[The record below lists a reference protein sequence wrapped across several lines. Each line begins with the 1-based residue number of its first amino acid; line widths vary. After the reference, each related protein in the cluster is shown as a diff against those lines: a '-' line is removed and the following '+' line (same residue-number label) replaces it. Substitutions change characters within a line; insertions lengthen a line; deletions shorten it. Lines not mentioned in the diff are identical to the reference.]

1 MKRER
6 PQAEDGL
13 TESDDEYDAVGEN
26 KTKRPLSSKQKLGF
40 AGIVLA
46 ILLAFIWLGEGEEEA
61 LPPTPVVE
69 AQPDATG
76 FRPAPLILPP
86 EPAQSPAE
94 PSLPQPREADSAAPS
109 DAAASPIFAFNQD
122 RGAVREAQD
131 AAAASIETLG
141 LGGGVPIQQT
151 ALSARLTPTRIEGAK
166 AQKLPNPDLTITKGT
181 ILPCTLQTA
190 IDTTLAGFVKCV
202 LPQDIRGT
210 TGKVTLLDRGTTI
223 VGEIQAGLEQGQ
235 ERVFVLWDR
244 AETPSHVIV
253 SMASPG
259 VDGLGRAGFS
269 GKVNT
274 HFWKRFS
281 NALLFTVVEGAFDVG
296 KAYAAGQADAGNG
309 GSGNGGSGGGGGGT
323 SISVPDTSRLSEMA
337 LESSIDIAPT
347 LQKKQGERVAIFV
360 AQDLDFSEVYALRH
374 VGGRRAS
381 K

>member
-1 MKRER
+1 MTDQRSG
-6 PQAEDGL
+6 AEDGL
-13 TESDDEYDAVGEN
+13 PGFEDEHFAHEESGSR
-26 KTKRPLSSKQKLGF
+26 KPLSSKQKLGF
-40 AGIVLA
+40 AGIVLL
-46 ILLAFIWLGEGEEEA
+46 ILLAFIWLGEGRDEA
-61 LPPTPVVE
+61 PPPTPVVD

-76 FRPAPLILPP
+76 FRPAPFTLPP
-86 EPAQSPAE
+86 EPPPSAPE
-94 PSLPQPREADSAAPS
+94 PSLPEPREAETAPPS
-109 DAAASPIFAFNQD
+109 EGAASPIFAFNQD
-122 RGAVREAQD
+122 QGARNGGKDGPVSVPAGLDPAQRD
-131 AAAASIETLG
+131 PSQHT
-141 LGGGVPIQQT
+141 P
-151 ALSARLTPTRIEGAK
+151 LSARLLPTRIEGTK
-166 AQKLPNPDLTITKGT
+166 AQKLPHPDFTITKGT

-210 TGKVTLLDRGTTI
+210 TGRVTLLDRGTTI
-223 VGEIQAGLEQGQ
+223 VGEIQSGLEQGQ

-259 VDGLGRAGFS
+259 VDGLGRAGLP

-296 KAYAAGQADAGNG
+296 KAYAAGRADAGDG
-309 GSGNGGSGGGGGGT
+309 GSGDGGSGGGGGGT

-337 LESSIDIAPT
+337 LESTIDIPPT
-347 LQKKQGERVAIFV
+347 LQKNQGERVAIFV

-374 VGGRRAS
+374 VSDRRTG